1 MSQKGFIWIGF
12 SKQTQQ
18 SRFKGLKTHLE
29 KFLKATK
36 PAKVL
41 PSECL
46 VMEDSTNGIMAA
58 NRAGILS
65 VANENESSVNQDY
78 KTADKLITD
87 YSEISYEKVKNL
99 VYWNL

>member
-1 MSQKGFIWIGF
+1 MFKN
-12 SKQTQQ
+12 T
-18 SRFKGLKTHLE
+18 SRNI
-29 KFLKATK
+29 LKAAK

-46 VMEDSTNGIMAA
+46 VIEDSTIGIMPT
-58 NRAGILS
+58 AGPEFFASPIK
-65 VANENESSVNQDY
+65 NESSVNQDY
-78 KTADKLITD
+78 RLADKLITD